1 MRKPLKHWFST
12 RVIKNY
18 PKQFMSG
25 GTNVVQDTSY
35 LRPHL
40 SFLPQSD
47 MSATGRESNV
57 SISELMMG
65 ILYSVVTVRKLFMI
79 AIT

>member
-35 LRPHL
+35 LKPHL
-40 SFLPQSD
+40 SFLSESD
-47 MSATGRESNV
+47 MPPPGENPCKQSNACNCIF
-57 SISELMMG
+57 STEYG
-65 ILYSVVTVRKLFMI
+65 EPGQ
-79 AIT
+79 